1 MYLSLPCKT
10 RLVRRGASGVN
21 DLKGADQEEDSADD
35 PDNSSQNVR
44 CGDAGVGVVE
54 EQQHKRQQLER
65 GVLEC
70 EGSEVGTYDIG
81 KNDIVDD
88 DFDTALAQVLG
99 HFGRRTRLD

>member
-10 RLVRRGASGVN
+10 RLVRRGACGVN

-54 EQQHKRQQLER
+54 EQQHKRQQ
-65 GVLEC
+65 
-70 EGSEVGTYDIG
+70 DIG